1 MVADDE
7 YSSREE
13 RVSKNTPGNIK
24 IMHLPRLQGG
34 GQVKW
39 KPTDKKRPH
48 HSSSIQLPAVYET
61 WKEPSRVN
69 RRRTQAAAAVAA
81 EARRSSRSVPTI
93 SRRSKTESPERVSN
107 SAPSSKPLPSNHDRH
122 NSDLTSKKSVTP
134 SRLPKINTLV
144 AEAPE
149 SNSSAD
155 SPTQTQKHSKPKDAG
170 HKTTSPL
177 SPKEQK
183 TNDVAVHSNGDRLNG
198 RVEENNNVLP
208 KVAKERTHSKKLP
221 TDSKPH
227 LEKKD
232 NVISVPKDGPSV
244 RLKASNPSEKKTEHK
259 DEKVLSKTKDI
270 TDEGTGDHQMTNRTK
285 DDYIVNISDKSEQI
299 LNDLPK
305 KTLERTKSDKKT
317 TLSHTSVA
325 KARQCKTTHKST
337 DEGKTRTIKNET
349 VMDRSHPKERP
360 QTNLTNQ
367 RVADVNSPSKAPPS
381 RATHSRIGTGF
392 SSRVNPRSRSNQFRS
407 KPLLQRRHTKTGF
420 FTSSGE
426 FVTNDEE
433 GKQSEVSVETSRTK
447 RTDASTA
454 TLKSNVS
461 GSTTS
466 AISTTSSENSTKP
479 LRRRPVIITKKT
491 LARQKFYNSVYN
503 NQHYKI
509 QRQTAFLKKVENAQ
523 LKVDDEKNR
532 EYIDTKKKK
541 HESVVRQYQTLKRIR
556 DKFDEEQV
564 KRFSRQYVSWRS
576 VEEDRLNR
584 QSSQYGLPDNIYEDR
599 YDKTL
604 KEIPKLTKP
613 KSKSN
618 LKSDKK
624 FSRFARWVQ
633 NIRRFERILK
643 PNIGAGLEES
653 MLRSTKGALV
663 EGKDIVELHQ
673 SRDDSSEKGGQGQ
686 IRTKKIVKVR
696 NVIGSAKRL
705 LQATQDMDAISEVSD
720 ENDDGGDDD
729 FSDVS
734 SLDLSD
740 DDE

>member
-39 KPTDKKRPH
+39 KPTEKKRPH

-122 NSDLTSKKSVTP
+122 NSDLTSKKTVTP

-144 AEAPE
+144 EGAPE

-155 SPTQTQKHSKPKDAG
+155 SPTQKQKHSRPRDAG

-183 TNDVAVHSNGDRLNG
+183 TNDMAVHSKGDRLNG
-198 RVEENNNVLP
+198 HVEENNNNVLP
-208 KVAKERTHSKKLP
+208 KVGKEKTHSKKLP
-221 TDSKPH
+221 TDSKHH

-244 RLKASNPSEKKTEHK
+244 RLKASNPSEKKTEDK
-259 DEKVLSKTKDI
+259 DGKTKD
-270 TDEGTGDHQMTNRTK
+270 TTNEGTGDYQTTNRTK

-305 KTLERTKSDKKT
+305 RTLERTKSDKKT

-325 KARQCKTTHKST
+325 KARQNKTTHKSN
-337 DEGKTRTIKNET
+337 DEGKTRMIKNET
-349 VMDRSHPKERP
+349 VMDGSHPKERP

-367 RVADVNSPSKAPPS
+367 RVTDVNSPSKAPPS

-407 KPLLQRRHTKTGF
+407 KPPLQRRHTKTGF

-466 AISTTSSENSTKP
+466 AISTTSSENSRKP

-523 LKVDDEKNR
+523 LKIDDEKNR
-532 EYIDTKKKK
+532 EYMDTKKKK
-541 HESVVRQYQTLKRIR
+541 YESVVRQYQTLKRIR

-673 SRDDSSEKGGQGQ
+673 SRDDSSEKGQGQ